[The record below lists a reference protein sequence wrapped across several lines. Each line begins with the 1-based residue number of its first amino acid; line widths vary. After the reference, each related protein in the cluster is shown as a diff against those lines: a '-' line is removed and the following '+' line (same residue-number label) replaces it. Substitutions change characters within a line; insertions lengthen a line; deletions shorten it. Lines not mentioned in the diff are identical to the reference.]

1 MNNLKHENQI
11 KERERERETKYLK
24 IKTLKPRYIEKQAKL
39 THDMN

>member
-11 KERERERETKYLK
+11 KKRERKYLK